1 MKFIRVNKINS
12 EGLTDFHIF
21 IGPILIRSLIDWNF
35 RFGLQCGWSLVL
47 GTKEKFK
54 GYKSY
59 FLTIYL
65 LNVNFHV
72 GFMRELQ

>member
-1 MKFIRVNKINS
+1 MNKINS
-12 EGLTDFHIF
+12 DGLADFHIF
-21 IGPILIRSLIDWNF
+21 IGPILARLLIDWDCK
-35 RFGLQCGWSLVL
+35 FGLQCGYSLVL

-59 FLTIYL
+59 FLTFYL

-72 GFMRELQ
+72 GFMRILQ